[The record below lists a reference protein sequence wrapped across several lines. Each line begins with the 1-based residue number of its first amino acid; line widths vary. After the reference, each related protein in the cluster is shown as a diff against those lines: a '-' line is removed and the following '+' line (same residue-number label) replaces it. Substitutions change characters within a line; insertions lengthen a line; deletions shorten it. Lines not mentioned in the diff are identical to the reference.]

1 MKNIKICMILLLILG
16 VSSCSFWEVISFDE
30 YVSSISF
37 PKGNVEVYEEGFS
50 SVYLEAQPVDSFE
63 YYDAEFEIVNPKIAE
78 IKKAGENYCF
88 IQGMKVGS
96 TVLRAKLNNK
106 ICETIVTVSPN
117 K

>member
-1 MKNIKICMILLLILG
+1 MKNIKIGMILLLILG
-16 VSSCSFWEVISFDE
+16 FSSCSFWDVVTYDE
-30 YVSSISF
+30 YVTSISF
-37 PKGNVEVYEEGFS
+37 PKGNVEVYEGGFS
-50 SVYLEAQPVDSFE
+50 SVYLDAQPGDSFE
-63 YYDAEFEIVNPKIAE
+63 YYDAEFEIVNPQIAE
-78 IKKAGENYCF
+78 IKKVGENYCF